1 MFDNTKYIIVDQE
14 GIELPVIFP
23 HLINHSDMRHAGK
36 VVSAGFCQMYATDGE
51 NTVSVCVFGK
61 SESLKLE
68 SRPEDKEII
77 EEWLNRWKR
86 DY

>member
-1 MFDNTKYIIVDQE
+1 MFDDTKYIIVDQQ
-14 GIELPVIFP
+14 GTELPVIFP

-36 VVSAGFCQMYATDGE
+36 VVSAGFCQIFASDADKK
-51 NTVSVCVFGK
+51 VSVAVGGK
-61 SESLKLE
+61 SDSLKIN

-77 EEWLNRWKR
+77 ERWLNRWQR